1 MSVLVTCP
9 RCRVSGRLPDDS
21 PGGTLGCPRCGTEFD
36 IPTHPES
43 VLDVAPAERTEAP
56 GAVVDLGVWVGPAA
70 PLEQTPPPRTLAAAP
85 PRHAI
90 ARASASAPDLAPES
104 AATLDWLREEVER
117 FNVFVAAQFAHIR
130 RGREEVARSA
140 AVAESAAITRE
151 QSLNQRTAALAGRA
165 AELDR
170 RAAELARRVAEFER
184 RAAEVERQ
192 EAALRRRLDEAD
204 EVEDEIRGHFET
216 LERDLVSRRRTADG
230 EAVFRRTAG

>member
-1 MSVLVTCP
+1 M
-9 RCRVSGRLPDDS
+9 
-21 PGGTLGCPRCGTEFD
+21 
-36 IPTHPES
+36 
-43 VLDVAPAERTEAP
+43 
-56 GAVVDLGVWVGPAA
+56 
-70 PLEQTPPPRTLAAAP
+70 
-85 PRHAI
+85 
-90 ARASASAPDLAPES
+90 APES

-117 FNVFVAAQFAHIR
+117 FNAFVAAQFAHIR

-151 QSLNQRTAALAGRA
+151 QNLNQQTAALAGRA

-204 EVEDEIRGHFET
+204 EVEDEIRGHYET
-216 LERDLVSRRRTADG
+216 FERDLVSRRRTVDG